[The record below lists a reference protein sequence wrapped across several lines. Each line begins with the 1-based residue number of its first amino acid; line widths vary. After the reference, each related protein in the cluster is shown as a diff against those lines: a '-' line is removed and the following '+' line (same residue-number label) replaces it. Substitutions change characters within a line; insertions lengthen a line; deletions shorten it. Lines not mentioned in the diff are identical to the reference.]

1 MSEPASPPSGRR
13 AAVGFILITVV
24 LDVMALGLIIPVLP
38 KLVESMSGSAQN
50 GALMF
55 GIFGT
60 AWALMQFIF
69 SPVMGALSDAFGRRR
84 VLLLSGLGLGLDY
97 ILMALA
103 PNLFWLF
110 IGRLLSGIAAAT
122 FSTATAYIADVTPP
136 AERAGKFGLI
146 GAAFGLGFV
155 LGPAIGGILGSTD
168 PRLPFWV
175 AAALSL
181 LSTAY
186 GYIVLPESLPPEKR
200 SPFAWKRANPMG
212 ALRLLSSNKQLFGLS
227 SAIFL
232 YNLAHA
238 VFPAVFVLHASYR
251 FGWGADKV
259 GLALAT
265 FGVCTAIVQ
274 GALVRP
280 VVVRF
285 GERGPL
291 LFGMICGTLGLL
303 YLALVPSELGFWLGQ
318 PLMALWGFI
327 GPASQGIMTR
337 LVKPG
342 EQGQLQGAGSS
353 VMGIASLIGPG
364 LFTGSFAYGID
375 PARAVPFPGAPYL
388 VASLL
393 LACALVIAYRVMR
406 PAAAGQA
413 DAAS

>member
-155 LGPAIGGILGSTD
+155 LGPAITIRGC
-168 PRLPFWV
+168 
-175 AAALSL
+175 
-181 LSTAY
+181 
-186 GYIVLPESLPPEKR
+186 
-200 SPFAWKRANPMG
+200 
-212 ALRLLSSNKQLFGLS
+212 
-227 SAIFL
+227 
-232 YNLAHA
+232 
-238 VFPAVFVLHASYR
+238 R
-251 FGWGADKV
+251 FGW
-259 GLALAT
+259 
-265 FGVCTAIVQ
+265 
-274 GALVRP
+274 R
-280 VVVRF
+280 R
-285 GERGPL
+285 R
-291 LFGMICGTLGLL
+291 
-303 YLALVPSELGFWLGQ
+303 
-318 PLMALWGFI
+318 
-327 GPASQGIMTR
+327 
-337 LVKPG
+337 
-342 EQGQLQGAGSS
+342 
-353 VMGIASLIGPG
+353 
-364 LFTGSFAYGID
+364 
-375 PARAVPFPGAPYL
+375 
-388 VASLL
+388 
-393 LACALVIAYRVMR
+393 
-406 PAAAGQA
+406 
-413 DAAS
+413 